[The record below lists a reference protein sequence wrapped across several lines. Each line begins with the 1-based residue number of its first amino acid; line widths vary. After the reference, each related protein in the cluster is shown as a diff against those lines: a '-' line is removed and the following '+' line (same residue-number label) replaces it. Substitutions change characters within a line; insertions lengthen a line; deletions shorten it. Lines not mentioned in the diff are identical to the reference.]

1 MGFLDFLKKNRKP
14 ANTKIAPVM
23 NGIWPMY
30 TQYGADLYSSDV
42 VQQAIACIA
51 AEIKKLRPTHVRY
64 RGEDPVPVRG
74 SIQDVLSDPN
84 AIMTTS
90 EFLEKTTWLLLLNAN
105 AFILPVYRSWI
116 DEESG
121 EERRYYESL
130 FPLQPLQV
138 NFIED
143 AGGRLFVDMY
153 FPNGFNVTVPYE
165 HIIHIRYNY
174 SVNMYMGGGI
184 DGNLDNAAIKDA
196 CDLNSKLLSSVAKAL
211 GASYSINGVIKYNT
225 LLDDDKIT
233 PAIRELERR
242 LAANESGFLPLDLKG
257 DFIPIK
263 RETKIVDTDVLKF
276 VDSKVLRN
284 WAVPLPILSG
294 DYTKDQYEA
303 FYQRALEPIII
314 SMAQAF
320 TKKLFTPR
328 QKAFGNR
335 IELYP
340 KDLIFMSQAQTL
352 QMIEILSP
360 TGALYENEKRS
371 FLGLRPL
378 EELKGVR
385 LMSLNWIDANNAQQ
399 YQLGLEN
406 AKPEVVDVEETKEEV

>member
-1 MGFLDFLKKNRKP
+1 MGFLDFLRKNRKP

-196 CDLNSKLLSSVAKAL
+196 CDLNAKLLSSVAKAL

>member
-1 MGFLDFLKKNRKP
+1 
-14 ANTKIAPVM
+14 
-23 NGIWPMY
+23 
-30 TQYGADLYSSDV
+30 
-42 VQQAIACIA
+42 
-51 AEIKKLRPTHVRY
+51 
-64 RGEDPVPVRG
+64 
-74 SIQDVLSDPN
+74 
-84 AIMTTS
+84 
-90 EFLEKTTWLLLLNAN
+90 
-105 AFILPVYRSWI
+105 
-116 DEESG
+116 
-121 EERRYYESL
+121 
-130 FPLQPLQV
+130 
-138 NFIED
+138 
-143 AGGRLFVDMY
+143 
-153 FPNGFNVTVPYE
+153 
-165 HIIHIRYNY
+165 
-174 SVNMYMGGGI
+174 MYMGGGI

-196 CDLNSKLLSSVAKAL
+196 CDLNAKLLSSVAKAMS
-211 GASYSINGVIKYNT
+211 ASYSINGVIKYNT

-314 SMAQAF
+314 SIAQAF

-385 LMSLNWIDANNAQQ
+385 FMSLNWIDANNAQQ

>member
-1 MGFLDFLKKNRKP
+1 MGFLDFLKKGRKP

-23 NGIWPMY
+23 TGIWPMY

-51 AEIKKLRPTHVRY
+51 AEIKKLRPMHVRY

-74 SIQDVLSDPN
+74 SVQDVLNDPN
-84 AIMTTS
+84 ALMTTA

-105 AFILPVYRSWI
+105 VFILPVYRSWI

-130 FPLQPLQV
+130 FPLQPSQV
-138 NFIED
+138 NFVED
-143 AGGRLFVDMY
+143 ASGRLFVDMY
-153 FPNGFNVTVPYE
+153 FPNGYNVTVPYE

-184 DGNLDNAAIKDA
+184 DGSLDNAAIKDA
-196 CDLNSKLLSSVAKAL
+196 CDLNAKLLSSVAKAL

-225 LLDDDKIT
+225 LLDDDKMV

-242 LAANESGFLPLDLKG
+242 LAANESGFLPLDMKG

-314 SMAQAF
+314 SIAQAF
-320 TKKLFTPR
+320 SKKLFTPR

-340 KDLIFMSQAQTL
+340 KDLIFMSPAQTL

-406 AKPEVVDVEETKEEV
+406 AKPEAVDVEETKEEV

>member
-143 AGGRLFVDMY
+143 AGDRLFVDMY

-196 CDLNSKLLSSVAKAL
+196 CDLNAKLLSSVAKAMS
-211 GASYSINGVIKYNT
+211 ASYSINGVIKYNT

-314 SMAQAF
+314 SIAQAF

-340 KDLIFMSQAQTL
+340 KDLIFMSQSQTL

-378 EELKGVR
+378 KELEGVR

-399 YQLGLEN
+399 YQLGLEK